1 MKDNK
6 EKEGEKN
13 EENEEIK
20 KKEEINNNEN
30 EIKEE
35 KDEGN
40 ESNHRKLEEEEKEK
54 EKEKLNHEKIKSEI
68 YDAYIIEKE
77 TKKEKGEELKI
88 FPKEKGQKKEE
99 KEKEEEEEKAFSYKG
114 SESLIDNILI
124 EEFDQISKNENE
136 FISKRPSSILP
147 KRSAS
152 RKPAQPRKAEKVTK
166 LNIKDKSKTNND
178 NKKYKTLNDLEKAP
192 YKKIKINS
200 PRSVKIIKENG
211 YTQEELYYMPLDRFL
226 LSHKET
232 INMNKSEQKTRYNFY
247 EQLRLE
253 KIKKL
258 CKLREKLIIKEK
270 KEEEQEEEEK
280 NNKIKLEK
288 ENINNNSRYKTIYV
302 TSNSYE
308 KIKSN
313 KNDDNDLIKK
323 IIIENEERITDNKLE
338 RIKNINEIELA
349 NIVEYELDKNL
360 NKIELDKQAEKYKK
374 ELGKLSKGESNKKK
388 EKKIVFKLKNSGNNK
403 PIINKYTTF
412 NENIVSFHVAK
423 KIKEYD
429 LYQQKLEQRLK
440 KMEIINKKKNEK
452 IQEKKKLEI
461 ERTKIN
467 LRKSNDIF
475 NRKQNELIKKMQMK
489 DLITNAIKKIINEKN
504 SDKKEINMQKYLSK
518 RDYIDKLKRIEDYER
533 EQKLNDL
540 IGKGNERSKIRDI
553 KNRIYSSRIY
563 KINDIKNEQRNNI
576 CKIQKILRNGEGEDE
591 ENLDILM
598 EEFPD
603 NPKIAQI
610 VKKYQIKKNN
620 IENDNKVRL
629 RLYSSYNINLFTSGN
644 NKPNGN
650 NYISQSTDKRRI
662 FIYAHDKNG
671 MNYINKSKNELIK
684 KEERR
689 INNTNPNRNIT
700 NEKDIDLKEKYPDLE
715 EDEIDDFDDNEEI
728 EYEHEI
734 AEKVRQ
740 FKAKIY
746 KNFLKK

>member
-1 MKDNK
+1 M
-6 EKEGEKN
+6 
-13 EENEEIK
+13 
-20 KKEEINNNEN
+20 
-30 EIKEE
+30 
-35 KDEGN
+35 
-40 ESNHRKLEEEEKEK
+40 
-54 EKEKLNHEKIKSEI
+54 
-68 YDAYIIEKE
+68 
-77 TKKEKGEELKI
+77 
-88 FPKEKGQKKEE
+88 
-99 KEKEEEEEKAFSYKG
+99 
-114 SESLIDNILI
+114 
-124 EEFDQISKNENE
+124 EEFDQISRNENE
-136 FISKRPSSILP
+136 FISKRPSS
-147 KRSAS
+147 K
-152 RKPAQPRKAEKVTK
+152 KGEKITK
-166 LNIKDKSKTNND
+166 LKIKGQSKTNND
-178 NKKYKTLNDLEKAP
+178 NTKYKTLNDLDKAP

-226 LSHKET
+226 FSHKET

-270 KEEEQEEEEK
+270 EQEEEEEK

-308 KIKSN
+308 KIKNN
-313 KNDDNDLIKK
+313 KNDDNNLIKK

-360 NKIELDKQAEKYKK
+360 NKIELDKQAERYKN
-374 ELGKLSKGESNKKK
+374 ELGKLSKGEPNKKK
-388 EKKIVFKLKNSGNNK
+388 DKKIVFKLKNSGNNK

-440 KMEIINKKKNEK
+440 KMEIVNKKKNEK
-452 IQEKKKLEI
+452 IQAKKKLEI

-467 LRKSNDIF
+467 LKKSNDLF
-475 NRKQNELIKKMQMK
+475 NRKQNELIKKMQVK

-518 RDYIDKLKRIEDYER
+518 KDYIDKLKRIENYER
-533 EQKLNDL
+533 EQKYNDL
-540 IGKGNERSKIRDI
+540 FGKGNERSKLQDI

-620 IENDNKVRL
+620 IENENKVRL
-629 RLYSSYNINLFTSGN
+629 RLYSSHNINLFTSGN
-644 NKPNGN
+644 YNKPIGN

-662 FIYAHDKNG
+662 FIYANDKNG
-671 MNYINKSKNELIK
+671 MNYNHKNKNELIK

-689 INNTNPNRNIT
+689 VNNTNPNRNNT
-700 NEKDIDLKEKYPDLE
+700 YEKDIDLKEKYPDLE

-728 EYEHEI
+728 QYEHEI

-746 KNFLKK
+746 KNFLKKLKIEKKNEFLRNKQLEIITDITLKKNLEKQFSKERTLVDQRLKKESEKLQKQAKEYESNLRNNYNLRQQRLKSHIVEDKNK